1 MAMESTGVSGD
12 ALLHKARAALAAYS
26 PLTIREPGTVP
37 AAVLVPLYLKDGEVH
52 VLFTERT
59 HHVEHHKG
67 QISFPGGAR
76 DPEDPDLM
84 TTALRESYEEA
95 GIRPEDVEV
104 IGRLDDIITITNFL
118 VTPYVGVLRCDS
130 GYQFCAHPHEVA
142 SLLEVPLPHLLD
154 WRNMELE
161 LRQWRGTPVL
171 VPAFRWNGYR
181 IWGATARILKQFL
194 NLLQS

>member
-1 MAMESTGVSGD
+1 MKSTSVSGE
-12 ALLHKARAALAAYS
+12 ALLQKARGALSAYK
-26 PLTIREPGTVP
+26 PLTIQEQGVVP

-84 TTALRESYEEA
+84 ITALRESYEEA
-95 GIRPEDVEV
+95 GIRPQDVEI

-118 VTPYVGVLRCDS
+118 VTPYVGVLRSDS
-130 GYQFCAHPHEVA
+130 GYEFCPHPQEVA
-142 SLLEVPLPHLLD
+142 SLLEVPLSHLLD

-171 VPAFRWNGYR
+171 VPAFHWNGYR

-194 NLLQS
+194 DLLQS

>member
-194 NLLQS
+194 DLLQS

>member
-1 MAMESTGVSGD
+1 MAEDVAPGIV
-12 ALLHKARAALAAYS
+12 LLERARAALASYR
-26 PLTIREPGTVP
+26 PLTIEEPGTVP
-37 AAVLVPLYLKDGEVH
+37 AAVLVPIYLKDGQAH
-52 VLFTERT
+52 VLLTERT

-76 DPEDPDLM
+76 DPEDPDLL
-84 TTALRESYEEA
+84 TTALRESFEEA

-104 IGRLDDIITITNFL
+104 IGRLDDIVTITNYL
-118 VTPYVGVLRCDS
+118 VTPYVGVLRCQS
-130 GYQFCAHPHEVA
+130 GYQFSPHPREVA

-161 LRQWRGTPVL
+161 LRHWRGTPVL
-171 VPAFRWNGYR
+171 APAFRWNGYH

-194 NLLQS
+194 DLLQS